1 MGAYILAIVGA
12 TVIAAIISV
21 LTPDNWDKYVGIVTG
36 IVITLCIARPV
47 PGLMNKDIFAD
58 VTDIK
63 TQNSVNGEM
72 LFKEEVKKE
81 LESKIAMDVKE
92 KLKTEFGR
100 DCVARVEIGVTANGD
115 VLAVDRISVRGDKI
129 DAVAKSR
136 LREIYG
142 AREISYD
149 GP

>member
-12 TVIAAIISV
+12 TVIGAVISV

-36 IVITLCIARPV
+36 VVITLCIARPV
-47 PGLMNKDIFAD
+47 VSLINEDIFTNVPD
-58 VTDIK
+58 VKSQSLVT
-63 TQNSVNGEM
+63 GEM
-72 LFKEEVKKE
+72 LFKDEVKRE
-81 LESKIAMDVKE
+81 LQSKIAMDVKE
-92 KLKTEFGR
+92 KLKSEFGR
-100 DCVARVEIGVTANGD
+100 ECVARVEVSVMVNGD
-115 VLAVDRISVRGDKI
+115 ISGVDRILVRGDKI

-142 AREISYD
+142 AREIIYE